1 MGTPLINKVSD
12 DFRMARDFIR
22 HQFSAY
28 STQGHGIH
36 SPFVF
41 DFVTA
46 VCRDKK
52 QYEDYRR
59 IEQLRSNLSRNHSVL
74 EVADLGAG
82 STYGQSSQRSV
93 SSIVRRAAK
102 PKKFGQLLYRIAAYY
117 QPQTILEL
125 GTSLGLSTAYLALGN
140 PKAKVYTIEGSTQ
153 IASVA
158 KNNFRELGL
167 SNIELREGAF
177 SEQLPGL
184 LREAGLV
191 DLAFIDGDHRYSSTL
206 DYFEQLLVRKAAHT
220 VMIFDDIH
228 WSEGMQLAWNRICQD
243 PRVMLS
249 VDLFF
254 LGMVFFNPSFRVKQH
269 FRIRF

>member
-1 MGTPLINKVSD
+1 MGTPLINKVGD
-12 DFRMARDFIR
+12 DFRIARDFIR
-22 HQFSAY
+22 HRFSAF

-46 VCRDKK
+46 VCRDQKI
-52 QYEDYRR
+52 YEDYARVER
-59 IEQLRSNLSRNHSVL
+59 LRSGLLKNHTLL
-74 EVADLGAG
+74 EVTDLGAG
-82 STYGQSSQRSV
+82 SAYGQSRQRTV
-93 SSIVRRAAK
+93 SSIARRAAK
-102 PKKFGQLLYRIAAYY
+102 PKKFGQLLYRIAAHY
-117 QPQTILEL
+117 QPKTILEL

-140 PKAKVYTIEGSTQ
+140 PKARVYTIEGSAR
-153 IASVA
+153 IAEVA

-167 SNIELREGAF
+167 NNTELREGPF

-184 LREAGLV
+184 LRDTGPV

-206 DYFEQLLVRKAAHT
+206 DYFEQLIVRAAAHS
-220 VMIFDDIH
+220 VLIFDDIH
-228 WSEGMQLAWNRICQD
+228 WSAGMQSAWKRICGD

-249 VDLFF
+249 IDLFSM
-254 LGMVFFNPSFRVKQH
+254 GMAFFNPSFRVKQH